1 MQSELPSPTFQWNW
15 YTGLSQIMGPSVHE
29 KTFKYQSFDKRS
41 NFPTHI
47 NNNPVRLVD
56 AVGIRSVQYI
66 PQVVPACL
74 KVMRENQ
81 SVRQVRFTASIE

>member
-1 MQSELPSPTFQWNW
+1 MRK
-15 YTGLSQIMGPSVHE
+15 LSSRALTNH
-29 KTFKYQSFDKRS
+29 QSFDKRS

-47 NNNPVRLVD
+47 NNNHVRLVD